1 MANSLI
7 LNATYEPL
15 SIVSTRRAV
24 VLVLGE
30 RAETVHTTGRVIHSE
45 FLEIDEPSVVR
56 LSRYVHVPRHRRRGF
71 SRRAVLHRDEHRCQ
85 YCGSRAE
92 SVDHVVPRSRGG
104 AHDWENVVT
113 ACRRCNTR
121 KSDRPLAE
129 SGLWLRREPRVP
141 RLSTWFVM
149 MAGSVPRS
157 WEPYLDLV
165 AGQTA

>member
-30 RAETVHTTGRVIHSE
+30 RAEMVHATGRVVRSE
-45 FLEIDEPSVVR
+45 LLEIDEPSVVR

-85 YCGSRAE
+85 YCGSQAE

-104 AHDWENVVT
+104 GRT
-113 ACRRCNTR
+113 
-121 KSDRPLAE
+121 
-129 SGLWLRREPRVP
+129 WLPHAVAATPARVIG
-141 RLSTWFVM
+141 RLPNPGC
-149 MAGSVPRS
+149 GSVGSPGCPGSRPGS
-157 WEPYLDLV
+157 
-165 AGQTA
+165 

>member
-30 RAETVHTTGRVIHSE
+30 RAEMVHATGRVVRSE
-45 FLEIDEPSVVR
+45 LLEIDEPSVVR

-85 YCGSRAE
+85 YCGSQAE
-92 SVDHVVPRSRGG
+92 RG
-104 AHDWENVVT
+104 AHDWENVVA